1 MNSNI
6 THKKR
11 SNDNAEISCSE
22 DPENMSFFSQGLRRR
37 KLNLCSCSSLILI
50 IILITII
57 YFSEILLFGWRRGD
71 VFCGPNLASET
82 KLTELKNK
90 VNFLTS
96 ILKRFGISEKEYIDE
111 HLPKIF
117 VVTPTHARPVQKAEL
132 TRLKNVFLHIPAL
145 HWIIVEDANGKSE
158 LVTNFLKTSSIPHTH
173 LFKQTPV
180 QWKINQKD
188 PRWIKPRGVLQR
200 NEGISWLREN
210 ISPTE
215 KGVVYFADDDNTYSI
230 ELFKEMRYTQKI
242 SVWPVG
248 FVGGIMVEKPLL
260 DEKGRVRGFN
270 ANWRPDR
277 KFPLDMASFAVN
289 LGLLVRSTDAFFSH
303 RSQRGFLE
311 TDFLEK
317 LATRDDLEPKADSCT
332 KVFVWHTQTSDP
344 DLNREQKLKVQGK
357 RSNLGM
363 EV

>member
-6 THKKR
+6 IHKKR

-22 DPENMSFFSQGLRRR
+22 VPESRFPF
-37 KLNLCSCSSLILI
+37 KL
-50 IILITII
+50 
-57 YFSEILLFGWRRGD
+57 
-71 VFCGPNLASET
+71 
-82 KLTELKNK
+82 LTLHKICL
-90 VNFLTS
+90 VNVLTS
-96 ILKRFGISEKEYIDE
+96 LLKRFGVSEKEYIDE

-158 LVTNFLKTSSIPHTH
+158 LVTNFLKTSNIPHTH

-180 QWKINQKD
+180 QWKLNQKD

-200 NEGISWLREN
+200 NEAISWLREN

-215 KGVVYFADDDNTYSI
+215 KGV
-230 ELFKEMRYTQKI
+230 MRYTKKI

-248 FVGGIMVEKPLL
+248 LVGGIMVEKPLL

-289 LGLLVRSTDAFFSH
+289 LGLLVRSSDAFFSH

-317 LATRDDLEPKADSCT
+317 LATREDLEPKADSCT
-332 KVFVWHTQTSDP
+332 KVLVWHTQTSDP
-344 DLNREQKLKVQGK
+344 DLLREEKLKVQGK